1 MALLES
7 QRLAYLQELGIQ
19 TYFPRRALPGAKPSN
34 GYSTNSLSAEKT
46 RINAQRETA
55 NDQES
60 RLSALRRATSLPVS
74 AGASAASLPE
84 SGTAHAGL
92 EQARALLINEQRVAA
107 EIKSTSR
114 AETAESAAPPVSVM
128 PPSREKAERI
138 TQEVA
143 PEVAS
148 ETAVNFVFAYF
159 AVNDDVA
166 VVNEL
171 PWAGN
176 AQVRGEHKVLLAK
189 ILSAISVDCSPETLA
204 PVVFRWPIEGMP
216 DDLEGQSAR
225 NMLEGFMARRLKIK
239 PARFLLVL
247 AEQSSQYMFPADFSK
262 AASAEG
268 FATHP
273 RLPCQVLVTRSLDA
287 MMASRQVKSVVWSA
301 LQPLKQMLE
310 RPALSPTDP
319 I

>member
-1 MALLES
+1 VALLES

-19 TYFPRRALPGAKPSN
+19 PYFPRRALPGAKPSN
-34 GYSTNSLSAEKT
+34 GYSTDSLGAEKA
-46 RINAQRETA
+46 RISAQRETA
-55 NDQES
+55 NNQES
-60 RLSALRRATSLPVS
+60 RLSALRRATSLQVS

-84 SGTAHAGL
+84 SGTAQAGL
-92 EQARALLINEQRVAA
+92 EHARALLLNEQRVAV
-107 EIKSTSR
+107 ETKSTAK
-114 AETAESAAPPVSVM
+114 AETAESAAPSVSVT
-128 PPSREKAERI
+128 PPSRETPERN

-143 PEVAS
+143 PEVVN

-159 AVNDDVA
+159 AVNEDVA

-176 AQVRGEHKVLLAK
+176 AQVRGEHKALLAK
-189 ILSAISVDCSPETLA
+189 ILSAISIDCSPETLA

-225 NMLEGFMARRLKIK
+225 HMLEGFMARRLKIK

-247 AEQSSQYMFPADFSK
+247 TEQSSQYMFPANFSQ

-268 FATHP
+268 FVAHP

-287 MMASRQVKSVVWSA
+287 MMASRQVKSVVWNA

-310 RPALSPTDP
+310 RPASGPVDP